1 MYREVRE
8 NRHAH
13 AGSHRQPFAGFAL
26 SLFLLLLLASCGNAQ
41 ATTSTKSTHYTVK
54 HNVPATT
61 KTIAL
66 GAQPCPT
73 TAASTD
79 YWSAV
84 VGIQREQNSIAKVS
98 CGHLEGND
106 TLQALVEV
114 NYNGASG
121 GVKDVY
127 VYDQVTGP
135 APTKILELK
144 ALYQG
149 DAHISGYNTVV
160 TREVDW
166 NSSINKGQSSD
177 AVQPDLY
184 REFKWAPGA
193 NGMLP
198 VAFRGLYPDLTRYQA
213 ESDQQG
219 VSKSHEQWKLDPRQ
233 VAQHMASDLLKWS
246 GASQARILKQQG
258 VDATVSLKNA
268 GQDGGTIT
276 VTLSRLEGR
285 SDGIWLVTQVNSDTL
300 LVTQPTPLDH
310 LARNFTLRGKGL
322 TGVGGQ
328 VKVFD
333 HLYSEIGSASAT
345 RAGNSTTT
353 FKATVSYIPTFD
365 RGSEDGILALF
376 AQKNSSDAIQGAVM
390 FKTLL
395 D

>member
-8 NRHAH
+8 NRRRHTN
-13 AGSHRQPFAGFAL
+13 SHRQPFTGFAL
-26 SLFLLLLLASCGNAQ
+26 SLFLLLLLASCGSAQ
-41 ATTSTKSTHYTVK
+41 AATTTTETQHIVK
-54 HNVPATT
+54 RNAPATT

-84 VGIQREQNSIAKVS
+84 VGIQREKNSIAKVS

-106 TLQALVEV
+106 TLQTLVEV
-114 NYNGASG
+114 DYNGASG
-121 GVKDVY
+121 GVKDIY
-127 VYDQVTGP
+127 VYDQITGP

-144 ALYQG
+144 DLYQG
-149 DAHISGYNTVV
+149 DARISGYNTVI

-166 NSSINKGQSSD
+166 NSSVNKGQSSD
-177 AVQPDLY
+177 SVQRDLY

-198 VAFRGLYPDLTRYQA
+198 VAFRGFYPDLTRYQA
-213 ESDQQG
+213 ETDQQQ

-233 VAQHMASDLLKWS
+233 VAQHMASNLLNWS
-246 GASQARILKQQG
+246 GASQASILKQQG
-258 VDATVSLKNA
+258 VDATISLKNA

-285 SDGIWLVTQVNSDTL
+285 SDGIWLVTQVDSDAL
-300 LVTQPTPLDH
+300 LITQPTPLDH
-310 LARNFTLRGKGL
+310 LARNFTLTGKGP
-322 TGVGGQ
+322 TGVSGQ

-333 HLYSEIGSASAT
+333 HLYNEIGSAST
-345 RAGNSTTT
+345 TSAGNGATT
-353 FKATVSYIPTFD
+353 FHTPVSYTPTFD
-365 RGSEDGILALF
+365 KGSEDGILALF
-376 AQKNSSDAIQGAVM
+376 VQKGNAIQGAVM
-390 FKTLL
+390 FKALL
-395 D
+395 G

>member
-8 NRHAH
+8 NQRRHTN
-13 AGSHRQPFAGFAL
+13 SHRQPFAGFVP
-26 SLFLLLLLASCGNAQ
+26 SLFLLLLLASCGSAQ
-41 ATTSTKSTHYTVK
+41 AATTTTGTQHIVK
-54 HNVPATT
+54 RNVPATT

-84 VGIQREQNSIAKVS
+84 VGIQREQNNIAKVS

-114 NYNGASG
+114 DYNGASG
-121 GVKDVY
+121 GVKDIY
-127 VYDQVTGP
+127 VYDQITGP

-149 DAHISGYNTVV
+149 DARISGYNTVI

-177 AVQPDLY
+177 SVQPDLY

-198 VAFRGLYPDLTRYQA
+198 VAFRGFYPDLTRYQA
-213 ESDQQG
+213 ETDQQQ
-219 VSKSHEQWKLDPRQ
+219 VSRGREQWKLDPRQ
-233 VAQHMASDLLKWS
+233 VAQHMASNLLNWS

-258 VDATVSLKNA
+258 IDATVSLKNA

-285 SDGIWLVTQVNSDTL
+285 SDGIWLVTQVDSDAL
-300 LVTQPTPLDH
+300 LITQPTPLDH
-310 LARNFTLRGKGL
+310 LARNFTLTGKGPN
-322 TGVGGQ
+322 GVSGQ

-333 HLYSEIGSASAT
+333 HLYSEIGSAST
-345 RAGNSTTT
+345 TSAGNSSTT
-353 FKATVSYIPTFD
+353 FHATISYTPTFD
-365 RGSEDGILALF
+365 KGSEDGILALF
-376 AQKNSSDAIQGAVM
+376 VRKGNAIQEAVM
-390 FKTLL
+390 FKALL
-395 D
+395 G